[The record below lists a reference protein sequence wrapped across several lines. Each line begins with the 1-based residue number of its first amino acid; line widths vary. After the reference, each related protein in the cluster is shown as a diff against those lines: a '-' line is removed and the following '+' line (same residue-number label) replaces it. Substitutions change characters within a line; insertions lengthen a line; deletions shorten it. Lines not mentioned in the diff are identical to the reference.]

1 MKSLTLIVMFL
12 VGLVAPVAIPL
23 PFKNK
28 NLPSRTGQSSPQ
40 IPHRG
45 FIKTRKITKCRA
57 NVDCSPGVCYDGI
70 CLDSDKYG
78 FGVVIPP
85 ESDPRCRN
93 NTDCNPGT
101 CSQGICIAPV

>member
-57 NVDCSPGVCYDGI
+57 NADCSPGVCYDGI
-70 CLDSDKYG
+70 CLDSDQYG
-78 FGVVIPP
+78 PGVVIPP